1 MEAPAPINDQ
11 EQIYSES
18 LLLNFN
24 LKFKDDTIE
33 FNLYDINNS
42 KLKVIAY
49 RQKFKESEPI
59 PTNYEIE
66 ISLDELQKKNKYFKM
81 FDNYQEFKTNFIDLC
96 KDNKINIINFDDNT
110 ITISI
115 TLMVIPDNIMNLTL
129 KNWKIA
135 QKEQIDY
142 LIKDSKI
149 KDKKIEELN
158 NKVLSLEKI
167 VENLLNKIDK
177 LENHHVNKKKSIDN
191 NISEKTNQITETGD
205 QLNFFGSEIFT
216 NEKEVSFLC
225 KAISKNDYDKINLEL
240 LFSSKTDGEN
250 EEKLKSAY
258 ANKNNILFL
267 IKTKENKRF
276 GGYAH
281 ESFEL
286 GIFNKNDSKAFL
298 FNIDNLKKYK
308 SNNTDCTIWKDN
320 KTINSI
326 NFGGGIDLRIYHKF
340 LTEKNY
346 TKPNGDR
353 YFNYNDVVNALNGK
367 KYFEIVILEVFKVN
381 FK

>member
-42 KLKVIAY
+42 KIKVIAY

-177 LENHHVNKKKSIDN
+177 LENHHVYKKKSIDN
-191 NISEKTNQITETGD
+191 NNNEKTNQITETGD

>member
-42 KLKVIAY
+42 KIKVIAY

-191 NISEKTNQITETGD
+191 NNNEKTNQITETGD

-216 NEKEVSFLC
+216 YEKEVSFLC

-308 SNNTDCTIWKDN
+308 SNNTDCTIWKDI